1 MVSFTRFARAASP
14 STDRGTEK
22 GQLDKRFSSLFTLP
36 AQPPNPAS
44 PPTDENE
51 KTSAETNTESAMN
64 PASNPTRVK
73 IDRRFSTLFMSA
85 PQPSHPSTPP
95 PHDETPWTFPPK
107 PTPTPSQ
114 RKNLKLLF
122 RRVFRSSTS
131 SSTRDETNTPCTS
144 EEIGSRLWADLMG
157 DPSVGTTL
165 PPPSST
171 TKQRSQTTVVVL
183 PSLRNAPNKSTKGG
197 VEIVGILQS
206 SGSKRSDSKFS
217 SITSLPSLHSLSLPT
232 SNCSREGGTINVSS
246 EGLLM
251 LESCVRR
258 IGRGLARQGI
268 SFPFSVHL
276 PLLFPSTFYRF
287 PPPWKRGREKEEE
300 TNEDGCTDAN
310 AKQNTSPP
318 TSPKTSSPSSQKRQP
333 KSRSR
338 ARVVSLPPPNTPS
351 SLPSRKSKTLLGRLF
366 FGKRFSCNAHRKSP
380 PKSIKS

>member
-1 MVSFTRFARAASP
+1 
-14 STDRGTEK
+14 
-22 GQLDKRFSSLFTLP
+22 
-36 AQPPNPAS
+36 
-44 PPTDENE
+44 
-51 KTSAETNTESAMN
+51 MN

-85 PQPSHPSTPP
+85 PQPSRPSTPP
-95 PHDETPWTFPPK
+95 PHDETSWTFPPK

-144 EEIGSRLWADLMG
+144 EDVGSRLWADLIG

-183 PSLRNAPNKSTKGG
+183 PSLRNAPSKSTKGG

-232 SNCSREGGTINVSS
+232 TNCSREGGIINVSS

-268 SFPFSVHL
+268 FFPFSLHL
-276 PLLFPSTFYRF
+276 PSLFRSTFYRF
-287 PPPWKRGREKEEE
+287 PPHWRRGERERERDEYAR
-300 TNEDGCTDAN
+300 AN
-310 AKQNTSPP
+310 ANNKQNTSPP

-333 KSRSR
+333 KSRSK
-338 ARVVSLPPPNTPS
+338 ARVVSLPPLNTPS
-351 SLPSRKSKTLLGRLF
+351 YPPSRESKTRVGRPF
-366 FGKRFSCNAHRKSP
+366 FGKRFFCRDRRRFVCRLVEF
-380 PKSIKS
+380 